1 MSTKKNKAS
10 KTHKKSRVIQA
21 AGGLVWRQANGGQ
34 QIAVIHRPR
43 YDDWT
48 LPKGKLRKGETWEA
62 AALREVAEEINC
74 RARLGD
80 FAGCNCYE
88 FEARPKVV
96 LYWHMSVARQ
106 DEFQPG
112 EEVDALAWLSP
123 EAARERLS
131 YDGERKLLGER
142 GDEMA

>member
-1 MSTKKNKAS
+1 MAS
-10 KTHKKSRVIQA
+10 KKRKKSQVIRA
-21 AGGLVWRQANGGQ
+21 AGGLVWRQAGGGR

-74 RARLGD
+74 QARLGE
-80 FAGCNCYE
+80 FAGCSCYE
-88 FEARPKVV
+88 FEGRPKVV
-96 LYWHMSVARQ
+96 LYWHMAVVRQ
-106 DEFQPG
+106 DEFQPD
-112 EEVDALAWLSP
+112 EEVDALDWLSP

-131 YDGERKLLGER
+131 YGGERELLEER
-142 GDEMA
+142 DDEME